1 MNSILLLGM
10 PGGAE
15 WIIILA
21 LLGFIGLLPLIAL
34 IDIIRNEFR
43 GSNDKV
49 MWVIIVL
56 FIPFLGWLLYFLIGR
71 SQRITSRT

>member
-1 MNSILLLGM
+1 MNSTILLAM

-15 WIIILA
+15 WIVMLA
-21 LLGFIGLLPLIAL
+21 VLGFIGLLPLIAL

-49 MWVIIVL
+49 IWVIIVL
-56 FIPFLGWLLYFLIGR
+56 FIPFLGCLLYFLIGR
-71 SQRITSRT
+71 NQRVTN

>member
-1 MNSILLLGM
+1 MNSTILLVM

-15 WIIILA
+15 WIVMLA
-21 LLGFIGLLPLIAL
+21 VLGFIGLLPLIAL

-49 MWVIIVL
+49 IWVIIVL

-71 SQRITSRT
+71 NQRVTN